1 MKKFIIFRTDRLGD
15 FLIITNIIKAIK
27 DKFKDSHITLVG
39 SPYNKRLINSYKTI
53 NKVFIYDKQSS
64 FFKKLSIINN
74 ILKYNY
80 YCSLS
85 LDGKSFSN
93 FVNFFFKANKKYGVS
108 YIFNFFNFIIKFKW
122 SKPNFIYNY
131 LLFDKFETFTSKKN
145 LSNVEQLLSLLI
157 KLANNLNMK
166 LSSKDNY
173 FYEINKKNILY
184 SNKLFNKKIKS
195 QFILIHIDD
204 KWNDIIDIEKDFSKE
219 LVNFQKKANKKIVIT
234 SNKIKDI
241 YYRTLKKKLRVN
253 KKIIFLENL
262 NLPIFERIIAMSS
275 YSISCHSGF
284 LVQISGSN
292 KTNIIDI
299 INKKDLKWYS
309 CWKPLNTQHKFVYK
323 SNFNK
328 KNKLQSIFKQII
340 TISKRFR

>member
-1 MKKFIIFRTDRLGD
+1 M
-15 FLIITNIIKAIK
+15 
-27 DKFKDSHITLVG
+27 
-39 SPYNKRLINSYKTI
+39 P
-53 NKVFIYDKQSS
+53 
-64 FFKKLSIINN
+64 
-74 ILKYNY
+74 
-80 YCSLS
+80 
-85 LDGKSFSN
+85 
-93 FVNFFFKANKKYGVS
+93 
-108 YIFNFFNFIIKFKW
+108 
-122 SKPNFIYNY
+122 
-131 LLFDKFETFTSKKN
+131 
-145 LSNVEQLLSLLI
+145 SLLI
-157 KLANNLNMK
+157 KLANNLNLK
-166 LSSKDNY
+166 ISSKDNY
-173 FYEINKKNILY
+173 FYEIKKKNILY
-184 SNKLFNKKIKS
+184 SKKLFNKKIKS
-195 QFILIHIDD
+195 QFILIHLDD

>member
-27 DKFKDSHITLVG
+27 EKYRNAHITVVG
-39 SPYNKRLINSYKTI
+39 STYNKKIINSYKLI
-53 NKVFIYDKQSS
+53 NKTIIYNKNSSLGEKIFIFNS
-64 FFKKLSIINN
+64 
-74 ILKYNY
+74 ILKSNY

-93 FVNFFFKANKKYGVS
+93 LVNFFLKADKKFGIS
-108 YIFNFFNFIIKFKW
+108 YVFNFFNFIIKLKW

-131 LLFDKFETFTSKKN
+131 LVFDKFETFTSKKN
-145 LSNVEQLLSLLI
+145 LSKAEHLPSILI
-157 KLANNLNMK
+157 KLANNLNLK
-166 LSSKDNY
+166 INSKDNY
-173 FYEINKKNILY
+173 FYEIKKKNI
-184 SNKLFNKKIKS
+184 SHSKKLFDKKIKS
-195 QFILIHIDD
+195 QFILIHLDD

-219 LVNFQKKANKKIVIT
+219 LVTFQKKVNKKIVIT

-241 YYRTLKKKLRVN
+241 YYRSLKKSLREN

-262 NLPIFERIIAMSS
+262 NLPIFERVIAMSS